1 MIIYKYILTY
11 GSPLTLL
18 LGGIFGLIYF
28 KYLNRSHRLL
38 LLYLLVSLGFDF
50 TARTMANF
58 NNNNLIL
65 WPLLSIVEL
74 AIFSGI
80 YIKIIKTKLLWIATA
95 FGSTFIIYEIIN
107 IDTYNTSAFQ
117 PYSKVVSS
125 FLIVFFILYNFILHL
140 KSDKDISRIN
150 QFLNSI
156 VLGYFA
162 LNIILL
168 LPINFLINEK
178 SGLTMYIWTAYLIIT
193 ILFYTCLTV
202 LICKNGKTRK
212 RSLYG
217 S

>member
-18 LGGIFGLIYF
+18 LGGILGLIYF
-28 KYLNRSHRLL
+28 KHLNRTHRLL
-38 LLYLLVSLGFDF
+38 LLYLAVSLGFDF

-74 AIFSGI
+74 LIFSGI

-95 FGSTFIIYEIIN
+95 LGSIFIVYEIIN
-107 IDTYNTSAFQ
+107 IDAYNTSAFQ

-125 FLIVFFILYNFILHL
+125 FLIVFFILYNFILHIR
-140 KSDKDISRIN
+140 SDKDISRIN
-150 QFLNSI
+150 QFLNSV